1 MADGVRNG
9 LNGISG
15 KIRLADILISIF
27 TTGVLVLNGWM
38 LSSIVDLREFAS
50 KGDRFTMQDGQRLRE
65 AIVGDL
71 TTRLPPRWLTDQV
84 TFLTQE
90 QVELA
95 KRLAACENK

>member
-84 TFLTQE
+84 TFLSKE